1 MTASLEPWISESE
14 KMRGVR
20 GVVLR
25 GKALL
30 KQSEKILKKAT
41 DYRPSKKLW
50 LQCYNHLS
58 TKPFQTAAR
67 INAHSKTNKQN
78 SSFYNMLHHKSWECG
93 KYFFAYALGS
103 KNNFRYLFVSMRLK
117 IPQRSLI
124 FPPLALE
131 CQEEREE

>member
-30 KQSEKILKKAT
+30 KHNQKILKKAT
-41 DYRPSKKLW
+41 DSRLSKKLW

-58 TKPFQTAAR
+58 TKPFQTVAR

-78 SSFYNMLHHKSWECG
+78 NSFYNTLHHKKNVLHMQWEARINSVI
-93 KYFFAYALGS
+93 Y
-103 KNNFRYLFVSMRLK
+103 LK

-131 CQEEREE
+131 CQEDREE